1 MLTEKIQKK
10 NKDLVFVYTTCADK
24 EQAKSIA
31 YEVIGERL
39 AASADFWPISSIYP
53 WQSVIQDVEQ
63 YMLVVTTQKELA
75 QRLMK
80 YIESVHTYAV
90 PVITE
95 CDISVS
101 TQAYRF
107 WIDETL
113 ENSKSFITQEQAAV
127 ADKADQEDQ
136 EFHLEQL
143 K

>member
-1 MLTEKIQKK
+1 MLVEKIEKK

-24 EQAKSIA
+24 DEAKSIA
-31 YEVIGERL
+31 YSVIGERL
-39 AASADFWPISSIYP
+39 AASADFWEIDSIYP
-53 WQSVIQDVEQ
+53 WQSVIQEVQQ
-63 YMLVVTTQKELA
+63 YMLVLTTQKELA

-80 YIESVHTYAV
+80 YIESVHSYAV

-95 CDISVS
+95 CDVQIS

-113 ENSKSFITQEQAAV
+113 ESTKNLITK
-127 ADKADQEDQ
+127 DEDQ
-136 EFHLEQL
+136 VNKAWEEEGGYHPGKL